1 MPDPSFRPP
10 DDQDPRG
17 RGVSGI
23 LIVVILVLLGI
34 IALYFLMQRYPGA
47 LVSPDDQISLVYL
60 GLLGGAVLFSALG
73 LRRLDQTALTRYLQ
87 YAALWAIVF
96 VVLAGGYSYRFEM
109 QRMGQR
115 ILGGLVPGYGG
126 ATDVNE
132 VTYARA
138 ADGHF
143 YIDATSIGSPI
154 RFLVDT
160 GASGIVLTPAD
171 ARRMGYEPV
180 DEDFSQYFQT
190 ANGTVRG
197 APVVLEELRIGDR
210 FFYNLWASINEA
222 PMSDSL
228 LGMAFLRELESF
240 EVRGDRLI
248 LRWHP
253 EADQ

>member
-1 MPDPSFRPP
+1 
-10 DDQDPRG
+10 
-17 RGVSGI
+17 
-23 LIVVILVLLGI
+23 
-34 IALYFLMQRYPGA
+34 
-47 LVSPDDQISLVYL
+47 
-60 GLLGGAVLFSALG
+60 
-73 LRRLDQTALTRYLQ
+73 
-87 YAALWAIVF
+87 
-96 VVLAGGYSYRFEM
+96 
-109 QRMGQR
+109 
-115 ILGGLVPGYGG
+115 
-126 ATDVNE
+126 VNE

-197 APVVLEELRIGDR
+197 APVILEELRIGDR